1 MSITSTSSN
10 NFANAGKEITL
21 ELETDG
27 SNLGNFSGTLLG
39 KQFSNT
45 TSGGNAEFTTTVS
58 SGDTNGNVTFSIT
71 VTNSSGNRIIITE
84 ANITDSS
91 FVTIDTIKPVI
102 TLQGSNPDTVF
113 KGNAYTDLGADI
125 ADSNNPS
132 YAGTAVINPSSL
144 DTSSVGAQN
153 ITYTGPADAAGNTPD
168 SINRTV
174 TVLAKPIALDT
185 LTIASDNGVNNAY
198 AKTGDTITLTLETN
212 GTIGSATVTIA
223 SSTVIPTITG
233 SRLVATYD
241 VESTV
246 ADTNSLAFTI
256 NAKNEDNLTTVTFT
270 EASLSG
276 SGVIIDNTAPSI
288 VLVGSNG
295 SIVATNSSYTDPGAT
310 ASDLSY
316 ASDRHID
323 GIGTIDVTTA
333 DNYTLTYTA
342 PTDEAGNLGQIITRI
357 VTVKDTPPINL
368 TSLVVENE
376 HFSNDLYATAGNTLA
391 WAVETNYTIVSS
403 TATLLGLP
411 PSSVFE
417 DGKTLYVKVVVP
429 SDPIESYANF
439 TITITNING
448 TTLTVT
454 EDDLTSGIF
463 IDTISPNIT
472 LDGSADYYVIKDS
485 VDPIIPGATA
495 GDGDPNYVN
504 TVTLVTNG
512 TLDTSV
518 NGSVYIYTY
527 TANNDTVGNLGSSIN
542 RTVTVIEADPI
553 TITSLSISSNGGNF
567 ANTGK
572 EITLELQT
580 EGTDLGNFSGTL
592 LGKTFS
598 HTTSG
603 GNAEF
608 TTTVSSGD
616 TNGNVTF
623 SITATNSS
631 GNRIIITEANIT
643 DSSFVTIDTIKP
655 VITLQGSN
663 PDTVFKGNAYTDLG
677 ADIADSN
684 NPSYAGTAVINPS
697 SLDTSSVGAQNI
709 TYTGPADAAGNTPD
723 SINRTVTV
731 LAKPIALDTLT
742 IASDNGVNNA
752 YAKTGDT
759 ITLTLETNGTIGSA
773 TVTIASST
781 VIPTITGSRLVATY
795 DVESTVADTNSLAFT
810 INAKNEDNLTT
821 VTFTEASLSGSGVII
836 DNTAPS
842 IVLVGSNGSIVATN
856 SSYTDPGATASDLSY
871 ASDRHIDGIGTIDVT
886 TADNYT
892 LTYTAPTDEAGN
904 LGQIITRIVTVKDTP
919 PINLTSLVVENEHF
933 SNDLYATAGN
943 TLAWAVETNYTIVSS
958 TATLLGLPP
967 SSVFEDGKT
976 LYVKVVVP
984 SDPIE
989 SYANFTITITNINGT
1004 TLTVTEDDL
1013 TSGIFID
1020 TISPNITLDGS
1031 ADYYV
1036 IKDSV
1041 DPIIPGATAGDGD
1054 PNYVN
1059 TVTLVT
1065 NGTLDTSVNGCCLY

>member
-1 MSITSTSSN
+1 MEFTEANLPGSGVIIDSTAPVITLIGNDPFLVYTNTSFTDPGANATDHRYATNQTIYTSDTVNVNVPDTYLLEYTAPNDPAGNTGPTITRTVTVQDPPPINIDSLSFTNDDSTNNAYAKADDTLSLVLEVNYTITSFTVVALGTAISSTDITHNDDTLSIDILVPNDARESNATFAITVTNVNETTLTVTENDLSTLNIFVDTIPPTIELVGSADYYIVKDTVNPSIPNATAKDGDPNYVNSVGFSSNGTVDTSILDSIYNYTYTANSDNAGNPGPSISRIITVIDADPITITSLSITSTSSN

-439 TITITNING
+439 TI
-448 TTLTVT
+448 
-454 EDDLTSGIF
+454 
-463 IDTISPNIT
+463 
-472 LDGSADYYVIKDS
+472 
-485 VDPIIPGATA
+485 
-495 GDGDPNYVN
+495 
-504 TVTLVTNG
+504 
-512 TLDTSV
+512 
-518 NGSVYIYTY
+518 
-527 TANNDTVGNLGSSIN
+527 
-542 RTVTVIEADPI
+542 
-553 TITSLSISSNGGNF
+553 
-567 ANTGK
+567 
-572 EITLELQT
+572 
-580 EGTDLGNFSGTL
+580 
-592 LGKTFS
+592 
-598 HTTSG
+598 
-603 GNAEF
+603 
-608 TTTVSSGD
+608 
-616 TNGNVTF
+616 
-623 SITATNSS
+623 
-631 GNRIIITEANIT
+631 
-643 DSSFVTIDTIKP
+643 IDTIKP
-655 VITLQGSN
+655 VITLQGNN
-663 PDTVFKGNAYTDLG
+663 PDTVFKGNAYTDPG

-684 NPSYAGTAVINPS
+684 NPSYVGTAVINPS
-697 SLDTSSVGAQNI
+697 SLGTSSVGAQTI

-723 SINRTVTV
+723 AITRTVTV
-731 LAKPIALDTLT
+731 LAKPLAFSTLT
-742 IASDNGVNNA
+742 IVSNNGVNNA

-759 ITLTLETNGTIGSA
+759 ITLTLETNGTIGN
-773 TVTIASST
+773 I
-781 VIPTITGSRLVATY
+781 GLCY
-795 DVESTVADTNSLAFT
+795 DNS
-810 INAKNEDNLTT
+810 
-821 VTFTEASLSGSGVII
+821 
-836 DNTAPS
+836 
-842 IVLVGSNGSIVATN
+842 
-856 SSYTDPGATASDLSY
+856 
-871 ASDRHIDGIGTIDVT
+871 
-886 TADNYT
+886 
-892 LTYTAPTDEAGN
+892 
-904 LGQIITRIVTVKDTP
+904 
-919 PINLTSLVVENEHF
+919 
-933 SNDLYATAGN
+933 
-943 TLAWAVETNYTIVSS
+943 VSS
-958 TATLLGLPP
+958 R
-967 SSVFEDGKT
+967 V
-976 LYVKVVVP
+976 
-984 SDPIE
+984 
-989 SYANFTITITNINGT
+989 
-1004 TLTVTEDDL
+1004 
-1013 TSGIFID
+1013 
-1020 TISPNITLDGS
+1020 
-1031 ADYYV
+1031 
-1036 IKDSV
+1036 
-1041 DPIIPGATAGDGD
+1041 
-1054 PNYVN
+1054 
-1059 TVTLVT
+1059 
-1065 NGTLDTSVNGCCLY
+1065 CLQ

>member
-333 DNYTLTYTA
+333 ANYTLTYTA

-655 VITLQGSN
+655 VITLQGNN
-663 PDTVFKGNAYTDLG
+663 PDTVFKGNAYTDPG

-684 NPSYAGTAVINPS
+684 NPSYVGTAVINPS
-697 SLDTSSVGAQNI
+697 SLGTSSIGDQTI

-723 SINRTVTV
+723 AITRTVTV
-731 LAKPIALDTLT
+731 LAKPLAFSTLT
-742 IASDNGVNNA
+742 IASNNGVNNA

-773 TVTIASST
+773 TTTIASSADQF
-781 VIPTITGSRLVATY
+781 TITGSRLVATY

-821 VTFTEASLSGSGVII
+821 LQLSETNLPGSGVTI

-842 IVLVGSNGSIVATN
+842 IVLVGNNETTIATN
-856 SSYTDPGATASDLSY
+856 SSYTDPGATASDSSY
-871 ASDRHIDGIGTIDVT
+871 ASDIPVTGTTDLDI
-886 TADNYT
+886 ARAGNYT
-892 LTYTAPTDEAGN
+892 FTYTAPVDEAGN
-904 LGQIITRIVTVKDTP
+904 TGPTITRVVTVADIP
-919 PINLTSLVVENEHF
+919 PITLTSVVVDNEA
-933 SNDLYATAGN
+933 STNDLYATTGN
-943 TLAWAVETNYTIVSS
+943 ILAWAVTTNDTVDSS

-967 SSVFEDGKT
+967 SSSFESGNQ
-976 LYVKVVVP
+976 LYVKVTVP
-984 SDPIE
+984 ADPVE
-989 SYANFTITITNINGT
+989 SYAEFTITIANDDGV

-1013 TSGIFID
+1013 ESGIFID
-1020 TISPNITLDGS
+1020 TISPTIELVGP
-1031 ADYYV
+1031 ADYYIV
-1036 IKDSV
+1036 QNDSV
-1041 DPIIPGATAGDGD
+1041 TTIPNATASDGD
-1054 PNYVN
+1054 PNYVAI
-1059 TVTLVT
+1059 LH
-1065 NGTLDTSVNGCCLY
+1065 